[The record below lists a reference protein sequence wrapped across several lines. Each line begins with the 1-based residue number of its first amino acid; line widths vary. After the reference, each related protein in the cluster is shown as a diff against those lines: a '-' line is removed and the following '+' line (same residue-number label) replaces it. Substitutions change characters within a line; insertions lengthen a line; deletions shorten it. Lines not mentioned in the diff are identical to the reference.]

1 MTYTERSKK
10 NIDAHI
16 ASTKGVKHSSG
27 KIKGRREA
35 AWTELKAF
43 EVLVNASK
51 F

>member
-1 MTYTERSKK
+1 MTYLEKAKK
-10 NIDAHI
+10 NIDEHI
-16 ASTKGVKHSSG
+16 TSTKGVKIASS
-27 KIKGRREA
+27 KAKGRKES

>member
-1 MTYTERSKK
+1 MTCIEKSKK

-16 ASTKGVKHSSG
+16 ASTKGVNRSSG